1 MLLLL
6 FRKTIRALPSN
17 NFRNKCKIRLSLIMC
32 LFFSVFFVKSYTA
45 SLMVDVINETVL
57 QLYLFL
63 CRIRLQTPSMH
74 NTIDRAR
81 KKWKYS
87 YNFKCWFILM
97 ARFTDQ
103 RSRLKHF
110 SVLSFDWLLVTTNQ
124 IIVCHRKLLPSCS
137 HPRIKNPENRAVG
150 IEKIILKLL
159 QHRRHNVQLK
169 ATSVSNM
176 PRSGKCANSSIKC
189 PWCQNSFFSAAKQ
202 LPSSNPQLS
211 GNLHQRLE
219 SWHKRANLRETT
231 AGYKPSVSH
240 QATRIIWSLTCLRY
254 FMKAL

>member
-1 MLLLL
+1 MLVHSHGP
-6 FRKTIRALPSN
+6 FHRPEVKVKTFLSSLVWLIIGHDKPNNCLPSQASS
-17 NFRNKCKIRLSLIMC
+17 F
-32 LFFSVFFVKSYTA
+32 LFTSS
-45 SLMVDVINETVL
+45 
-57 QLYLFL
+57 
-63 CRIRLQTPSMH
+63 
-74 NTIDRAR
+74 
-81 KKWKYS
+81 
-87 YNFKCWFILM
+87 
-97 ARFTDQ
+97 
-103 RSRLKHF
+103 
-110 SVLSFDWLLVTTNQ
+110 NQ
-124 IIVCHRKLLPSCS
+124 K
-137 HPRIKNPENRAVG
+137 PRNRAVG

-202 LPSSNPQLS
+202 LPSSDPQLS

-240 QATRIIWSLTCLRY
+240 QATRIIWSLTCWENKQEKLIETTN
-254 FMKAL
+254 FFCVPN